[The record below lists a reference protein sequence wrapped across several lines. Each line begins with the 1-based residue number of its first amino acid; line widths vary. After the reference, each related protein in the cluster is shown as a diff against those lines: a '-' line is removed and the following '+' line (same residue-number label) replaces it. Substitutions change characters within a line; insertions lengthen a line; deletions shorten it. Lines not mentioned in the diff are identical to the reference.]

1 MSNILEMNH
10 IRKEFPGVVA
20 LDDVT
25 FQMEEGKIYGIC
37 GENGAGKSTL
47 MKVLSGFYP
56 AGTFSGEIVMQ
67 GKPMKFHSIADSEQ
81 AGIAIIYQEL
91 ALVKQMSISENIYLG
106 NEIRRG
112 LTIQWDETV
121 RRAKYYMEMVGLNM
135 DPKTKVGTIGIGR
148 QQLVEIAKAMTKK
161 AKILILDEPTA
172 ALNEAE
178 SAALLKLVR
187 KLCDQGVTCVY
198 ISHKIGEVMR
208 ISDEIIVLRDGKTIC
223 NLHAKDTSED
233 EIIRHMVGREMLNRY
248 PAEKHIPAE
257 TILRVSDWTVA
268 GQNGRNILDHISFEA
283 KRGEILGIAGLMGAG
298 RTELA
303 TSLMGAFGTR
313 ISGTIEIEG
322 KTVQNATP
330 AESVQNGMSYVSE
343 DRKRFG
349 LVLGMDIKDNICLPN
364 FRMIQK
370 GFSIDEYQK
379 TRYSEKYCRELQ
391 IKTPFLEQK
400 VKNLS
405 GGNQQKVVLAKW
417 MMSRPKILIFDE
429 PTRGIDVGAKYEI
442 YCIMNDLVKQGLSII
457 MISSELP
464 EVLGMSD
471 RILVMSEG
479 RITAEYKK
487 GEASPDLIMKAATAA
502 RQSM

>member
-1 MSNILEMNH
+1 MERSNIEIEMKSTGKIAIFNDKCTTLQSLERREEKH
-10 IRKEFPGVVA
+10 DAKAAFVA
-20 LDDVT
+20 L
-25 FQMEEGKIYGIC
+25 QIKGGKI
-37 GENGAGKSTL
+37 
-47 MKVLSGFYP
+47 MKR
-56 AGTFSGEIVMQ
+56 
-67 GKPMKFHSIADSEQ
+67 MKKYTALI
-81 AGIAIIYQEL
+81 L
-91 ALVKQMSISENIYLG
+91 AL
-106 NEIRRG
+106 
-112 LTIQWDETV
+112 
-121 RRAKYYMEMVGLNM
+121 
-135 DPKTKVGTIGIGR
+135 
-148 QQLVEIAKAMTKK
+148 AM
-161 AKILILDEPTA
+161 ILLLAACSSPAATSAPTTSAPTTSAQSAAQTGSTA
-172 ALNEAE
+172 AASGAAQS
-178 SAALLKLVR
+178 SAPAA
-187 KLCDQGVTCVY
+187 G
-198 ISHKIGEVMR
+198 
-208 ISDEIIVLRDGKTIC
+208 SDEIFVGFSLPTQSIERWVKDGENMKALCDKEGIKLVTQ
-223 NLHAKDTSED
+223 
-233 EIIRHMVGREMLNRY
+233 MLNRY

-313 ISGTIEIEG
+313 VSGTIEIEG